1 MTKALLQTVGRAR
14 GPGARRPGPRHAL
27 GRPEEMVESKRRAM
41 RAELAESL
49 GHAARRLT
57 FDDLVHRAHSPAQ
70 ASARR
75 SQAGSGQGEAWQTL
89 GQVRRADAA
98 GPQPATATPYAR
110 GKTQPPQQAAADA
123 ARKTRAGALPAQNQ
137 TQPAT
142 RRGAGR

>member
-1 MTKALLQTVGRAR
+1 MAT
-14 GPGARRPGPRHAL
+14 RRPAPKSPA
-27 GRPEEMVESKRRAM
+27 EEMVESKRRAM

-75 SQAGSGQGEAWQTL
+75 SQAGSGQGEAWQT
-89 GQVRRADAA
+89 
-98 GPQPATATPYAR
+98 ATPYAR